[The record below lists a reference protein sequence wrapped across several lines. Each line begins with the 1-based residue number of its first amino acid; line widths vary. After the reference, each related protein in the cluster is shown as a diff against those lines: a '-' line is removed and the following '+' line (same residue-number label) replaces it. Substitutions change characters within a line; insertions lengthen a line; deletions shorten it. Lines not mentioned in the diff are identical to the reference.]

1 MDANFSSSSFCRM
14 RSDQIIRSD
23 PRAKVITDPSGSNK
37 LLEPV
42 QSKPTPTGPRRGG
55 RGGGRPRAG
64 PSRGRGGGSRTLSDR
79 MDLD

>member
-1 MDANFSSSSFCRM
+1 MFVHTTHSNEHLFYFIFRM

-23 PRAKVITDPSGSNK
+23 PRAKVITDPSGANK

-55 RGGGRPRAG
+55 RGGGRPRGA
-64 PSRGRGGGSRTLSDR
+64 RMLSDR